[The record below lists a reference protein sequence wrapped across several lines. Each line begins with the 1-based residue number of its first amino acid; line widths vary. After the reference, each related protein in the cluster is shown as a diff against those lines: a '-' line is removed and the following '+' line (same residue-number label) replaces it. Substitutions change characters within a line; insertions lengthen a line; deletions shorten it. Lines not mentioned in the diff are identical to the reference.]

1 MTDLEAI
8 KAAEDLDG
16 FCEEHKGCEGC
27 IFDLEDGC
35 ALDGD
40 VWDFKNRMD
49 EVRKE
54 NMKE

>member
-8 KAAEDLDG
+8 KAAEDLAE
-16 FCEEHKGCEGC
+16 FCNRHEGCANC

-35 ALDGD
+35 ALDVD
-40 VWDFKNRMD
+40 VWDYKDRMD